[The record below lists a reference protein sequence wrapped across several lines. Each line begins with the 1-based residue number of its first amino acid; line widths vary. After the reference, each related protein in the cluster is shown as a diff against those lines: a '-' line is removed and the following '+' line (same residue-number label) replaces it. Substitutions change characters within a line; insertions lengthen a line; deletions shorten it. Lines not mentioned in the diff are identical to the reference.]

1 MFTFHL
7 FLTHLQCSFIR
18 GCVFL
23 LYSEVCFRCVVVVFR
38 EGVGIVLF
46 WGKRLKLR
54 CYRRNSIDA
63 LNVCIS
69 TDARASGLC
78 SCALTIMDQ
87 TLAVTCLSARDICNK
102 RCVDFS
108 VSHKHN
114 MNCDTGPRSRR
125 GEGVGDIN
133 GARVLHHYVFI
144 FVMSLWLL

>member
-1 MFTFHL
+1 M
-7 FLTHLQCSFIR
+7 
-18 GCVFL
+18 
-23 LYSEVCFRCVVVVFR
+23 VVVFG

-46 WGKRLKLR
+46 SGKRLKLR

-63 LNVCIS
+63 LTVCIS

-102 RCVDFS
+102 RCIDSS

-114 MNCDTGPRSRR
+114 MNCDTGPM
-125 GEGVGDIN
+125 N
-133 GARVLHHYVFI
+133 GWGGGI
-144 FVMSLWLL
+144 